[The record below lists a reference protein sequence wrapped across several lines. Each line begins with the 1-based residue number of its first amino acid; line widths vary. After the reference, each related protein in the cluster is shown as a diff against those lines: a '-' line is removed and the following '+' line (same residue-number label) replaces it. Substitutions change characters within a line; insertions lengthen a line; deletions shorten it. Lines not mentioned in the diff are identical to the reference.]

1 MVEHI
6 FIAIVNPH
14 DSVISEAT
22 HYHGFPNL
30 PFLNSDVIKKATFHR
45 LTINFGA
52 QILMSLCFQ

>member
-6 FIAIVNPH
+6 FIAIVIPH
-14 DSVISEAT
+14 HVVISEAT

-30 PFLNSDVIKKATFHR
+30 PFINSDVFKKAIFHP

-52 QILMSLCFQ
+52 QIVMSLCFQ

>member
-30 PFLNSDVIKKATFHR
+30 PFINCDVLKKQVFNIS
-45 LTINFGA
+45 LL
-52 QILMSLCFQ
+52 ILELKY